1 MSIYKAVIQV
11 TVLFDSNI
19 DSVEQFQ
26 HMSLPFILDECNDG
40 HMMGRRTDISLV
52 EVPNDEVPA
61 EEKALGG
68 DGTFFADPDE
78 LTHARLDAEESE
90 RPDRA
95 CDPTCSRRFS
105 PAAECDCSRS
115 E

>member
-11 TVLFDSNI
+11 TVLFDSDI
-19 DSVEQFQ
+19 VSVESFQ
-26 HMSLPFILDECNDG
+26 NLPLPVILGECDTG
-40 HMMGRRTDISLV
+40 DMMGMRSDISLV

-78 LTHARLDAEESE
+78 LTHAELDAEELVM
-90 RPDRA
+90 R
-95 CDPTCSRRFS
+95 
-105 PAAECDCSRS
+105 
-115 E
+115 